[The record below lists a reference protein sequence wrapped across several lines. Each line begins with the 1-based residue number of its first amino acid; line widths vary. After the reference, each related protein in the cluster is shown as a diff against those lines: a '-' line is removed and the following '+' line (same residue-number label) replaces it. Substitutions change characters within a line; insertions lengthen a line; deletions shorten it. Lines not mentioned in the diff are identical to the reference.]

1 MKRESF
7 DAFCRACLD
16 TLKATRT
23 RYVVVGGL
31 AVTVVGEPRLT
42 ADLDVIVFAD
52 MAALRKL
59 VTYAVEHGFTANIE
73 DEIDAARQ
81 GGSIRLERGNY
92 HFDVIVR
99 SLFIEDLAHAHSRLR
114 KLFGRPVRFPSPED
128 LAVLKVVAGRPRD
141 LLDVEG
147 IVRRHGDKLD
157 RRYIETTLERV
168 CELAEDHEILDRWR
182 RLLGRS
188 TT

>member
-1 MKRESF
+1 VKRESF

-16 TLKATRT
+16 VLKATRT
-23 RYVVVGGL
+23 RYIVVGGL

-42 ADLDVIVFAD
+42 ADLDVVVFAD
-52 MAALRKL
+52 LAALRAL
-59 VTYAVEHGFTANIE
+59 VTYAVGHGFTANVD
-73 DEIDAARQ
+73 DEIAAVEQ
-81 GGSIRLERGNY
+81 GGSIRLDRGSF

-99 SLFIEDLAHAHSRLR
+99 SLFIEDMAREHSRLR
-114 KLFGRPVRFPSPED
+114 MLFGRHVRFPSPED

-147 IVRRHGDKLD
+147 IVRRHGAKLD
-157 RRYIETTLERV
+157 RRYIQVTLEKV

-182 RLLGRS
+182 RLTSRS
-188 TT
+188 D

>member
-23 RYVVVGGL
+23 RYLVVGGL

-52 MAALRKL
+52 LTRLRAL
-59 VTYAVEHGFTANIE
+59 VTYAIGHGFTANVD
-73 DEIDAARQ
+73 DEIEAVRQ
-81 GGSIRLERGNY
+81 GGSIRLDRGSY

-99 SLFIEDLAHAHSRLR
+99 SLFIEDLAHEHSRLR
-114 KLFGRPVRFPSPED
+114 KLFGRSVRFPSPED

-157 RRYIETTLERV
+157 RQYIEITLERV

-182 RLLGRS
+182 RLIGRPA
-188 TT
+188 T

>member
-52 MAALRKL
+52 IAGLRAL
-59 VTYAVEHGFTANIE
+59 VTYAIGHGFTANLE
-73 DEIDAARQ
+73 DEIAAAQ
-81 GGSIRLERGNY
+81 EGGSIRLDRGAY

-99 SLFIEDLAHAHSRLR
+99 SLFIEDLAHEHSRLR
-114 KLFGRPVRFPSPED
+114 RLFGRSVRFPSPED
-128 LAVLKVVAGRPRD
+128 LVVLKVVAGRPRD

-147 IVRRHGDKLD
+147 IVRRHGKKLD
-157 RRYIETTLERV
+157 RRYVETTLEQV
-168 CELAEDHEILDRWR
+168 CELAEDHEFLGRWR
-182 RLLGRS
+182 RLVERGDI
-188 TT
+188 